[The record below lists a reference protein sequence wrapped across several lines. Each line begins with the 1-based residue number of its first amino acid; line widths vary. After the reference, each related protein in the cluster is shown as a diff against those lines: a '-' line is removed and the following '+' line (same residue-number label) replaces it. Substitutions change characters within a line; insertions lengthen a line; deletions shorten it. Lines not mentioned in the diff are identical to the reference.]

1 MPVDLGAAAHVIGK
15 IAEKFNI
22 GLPEMADNII
32 RVAEANIVRAIQQ
45 VSTERG
51 SDPREFALVPY
62 GGAGP
67 LQAARVAEDL
77 NIDKVVIPPD
87 AGVLSAS
94 GLLLSDYVHYRSQTN
109 RLLLDEQNLYKIK
122 NNIGSLTTEAKNYLL
137 KLGIQPNKEIETS
150 LEMRYVGQ
158 AFEVPV
164 KLTEENVDNISLV
177 LLQKLFAEAHHK
189 IFEFSKPEGDP
200 VEVISIRVG
209 VGEKTPK
216 LPVQPNEKDVD
227 PDPKRTK
234 VNIIE
239 RGVTSETIILTR
251 NDQIGEEFSGPLL
264 IQDESSTVYVPVEW
278 QASVDDYN
286 NIVLEKGSKK

>member
-1 MPVDLGAAAHVIGK
+1 MRAFYLFRILCYQTMFITV
-15 IAEKFNI
+15 
-22 GLPEMADNII
+22 
-32 RVAEANIVRAIQQ
+32 VRLIDFF
-45 VSTERG
+45 ST
-51 SDPREFALVPY
+51 SNVF
-62 GGAGP
+62 
-67 LQAARVAEDL
+67 
-77 NIDKVVIPPD
+77 
-87 AGVLSAS
+87 
-94 GLLLSDYVHYRSQTN
+94 
-109 RLLLDEQNLYKIK
+109 KIK

-216 LPVQPNEKDVD
+216 LSVQPNEKM
-227 PDPKRTK
+227 R
-234 VNIIE
+234 I
-239 RGVTSETIILTR
+239 
-251 NDQIGEEFSGPLL
+251 L
-264 IQDESSTVYVPVEW
+264 IQKELRS
-278 QASVDDYN
+278 
-286 NIVLEKGSKK
+286 IL

>member
-1 MPVDLGAAAHVIGK
+1 M
-15 IAEKFNI
+15 
-22 GLPEMADNII
+22 
-32 RVAEANIVRAIQQ
+32 
-45 VSTERG
+45 
-51 SDPREFALVPY
+51 
-62 GGAGP
+62 
-67 LQAARVAEDL
+67 
-77 NIDKVVIPPD
+77 
-87 AGVLSAS
+87 
-94 GLLLSDYVHYRSQTN
+94 
-109 RLLLDEQNLYKIK
+109 
-122 NNIGSLTTEAKNYLL
+122 TTEAKNYLL

-209 VGEKTPK
+209 VSEKTPK
-216 LPVQPNEKDVD
+216 LPVQPNEKNADLG
-227 PDPKRTK
+227 PKRTK

-239 RGVTSETIILTR
+239 RGVTSETIILSR
-251 NDQIGEEFSGPLL
+251 NELVGEDLSGPLL

-278 QASVDDYN
+278 QVSMDDYN
-286 NIVLEKGSKK
+286 NIVLEKGTKK

>member
-1 MPVDLGAAAHVIGK
+1 MPVDLGAASHVIGK
-15 IAEKFNI
+15 IAEKFDI

-67 LQAARVAEDL
+67 LHAARVAEDL
-77 NIDKVVIPPD
+77 NIYKVVIPPN

-109 RLLLDEQNLYKIK
+109 RLLLDEQNVFKIK

-216 LPVQPNEKDVD
+216 LSVQPNEKDAD
-227 PDPKRTK
+227 PNPKRTK

-239 RGVTSETIILTR
+239 RGVASETIILSR
-251 NDQIGEEFSGPLL
+251 NDLVGEEFSGPLL

-278 QASVDDYN
+278 QVSMDDYN